1 MSQSWPKP
9 GVGHVG
15 EYQVSGHVLPITGS
29 SAIINLNYLASSI
42 TVSAVG
48 GTAEITFYDSG
59 SNAVGHTVPSDGTIR
74 FTGKFK
80 KFKVAS
86 PGDALVELTN
96 IPASSYNAP
105 IFTDLFTG

>member
-29 SAIINLNYLASSI
+29 AAVINLKYLASSI
-42 TVSAVG
+42 TVSAEG
-48 GTAEITFYDSG
+48 GDAEVTFYDSG
-59 SNAVGHTVPSDGTIR
+59 SNGVAFTVPTNSTTR

-80 KFKVAS
+80 TFKVAS

-96 IPASSYNAP
+96 IHASQYDSP
-105 IFTDLFTG
+105 IFTDLFN